1 MNIARFLLMAVF
13 SAMAFA
19 SCSSGP
25 DAEMLCDGVPL
36 ELAEWRSR
44 VLSDVRYDLHFRIT
58 SDSDTEIKACESVSF
73 TLAEKADAV
82 LDFAGERAGEVRVSI
97 DSAEI
102 PVRIVNEHI
111 VIPSKYLVKG
121 RNVIDMEFIAGNSA
135 LNRRDGCIY
144 TLFVPD
150 RARTVFPCFDQP
162 DIKAGYALT
171 LDIPEQWKAVSNA
184 PLADTCSDARSLSCT
199 AGLDA
204 GLGRWTFALSD
215 PLPTYLF
222 AFAVGE
228 FEYQY
233 FPEYR
238 TGAFHRGKDPA
249 QTAQIPEI
257 TREVRFALD

>member
-1 MNIARFLLMAVF
+1 MAVF

-73 TLAEKADAV
+73 TLTEKADAV

-121 RNVIDMEFIAGNSA
+121 RNVIDMEFIAGNS
-135 LNRRDGCIY
+135 
-144 TLFVPD
+144 
-150 RARTVFPCFDQP
+150 
-162 DIKAGYALT
+162 
-171 LDIPEQWKAVSNA
+171 
-184 PLADTCSDARSLSCT
+184 
-199 AGLDA
+199 
-204 GLGRWTFALSD
+204 
-215 PLPTYLF
+215 
-222 AFAVGE
+222 
-228 FEYQY
+228 
-233 FPEYR
+233 
-238 TGAFHRGKDPA
+238 
-249 QTAQIPEI
+249 
-257 TREVRFALD
+257 EVLRP